1 LTPPWRDAPPDQ
13 RAKATGLAVLGFVV
27 PWLMVIAAVVV
38 ILVPVRS
45 TVDGTQLV
53 GIEIGL
59 LLLVLTG
66 LFDLV
71 WTIVGFAVKKLAVSS
86 FGYGVFIA
94 FLTQLIAGALGTVV
108 LFGICVS
115 SINDL

>member
-1 LTPPWRDAPPDQ
+1 M
-13 RAKATGLAVLGFVV
+13 AVLGFVV
-27 PWLMVIAAVVV
+27 PWLMVAAAVVA

-59 LLLVLTG
+59 FLLVLTG
-66 LFDLV
+66 VFDLV
-71 WTIVGFAVKKLAVSS
+71 WTVVGFAVKRLGVSS

-115 SINDL
+115 SLNDL